1 MTVTINYEVNRG
13 ENMPSNISTTVTRS
27 GKSENYFQKK
37 LTKVLVNFLS
47 NTVTEAC
54 NGQERSS
61 LRLAIS
67 RTQGG
72 FYQALE
78 WKKKV

>member
-1 MTVTINYEVNRG
+1 MIVTKNYDIKRG
-13 ENMPSNISTTVTRS
+13 ENMPSNISTIVTRS
-27 GKSENYFQKK
+27 GKCENYFQKK
-37 LTKVLVNFLS
+37 LTKVFVNFLR

-72 FYQALE
+72 LLSGPGVGE
-78 WKKKV
+78 